1 MKITIVEVNWVRRPS
16 IQNLCVVLS
25 QTVLFRKPQCHYAS
39 TCTTMTRM
47 NIHEQVK
54 YFDDFTHPD
63 SHKIYGVI
71 FSL

>member
-1 MKITIVEVNWVRRPS
+1 MRSVITDNDTEKCKYI
-16 IQNLCVVLS
+16 
-25 QTVLFRKPQCHYAS
+25 VLFRKPQCHYAN

-54 YFDDFTHPD
+54 YFDDFPHPD
-63 SHKIYGVI
+63 SHKIYRVI